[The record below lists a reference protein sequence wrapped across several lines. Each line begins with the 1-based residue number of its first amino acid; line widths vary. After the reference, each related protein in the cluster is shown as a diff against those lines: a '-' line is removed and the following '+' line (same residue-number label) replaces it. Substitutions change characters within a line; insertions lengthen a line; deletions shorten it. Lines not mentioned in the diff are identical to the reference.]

1 MKKEALI
8 ALYPW
13 TNIPQVLAFC
23 EEFNDAQWQVLDR
36 QGAGDFIKAH
46 ADTSMVIP
54 GLFGG
59 ILGARQII
67 MNTYGEV
74 PLEIFEQ
81 VVHNVMVEANK
92 PQDGASPMVALEV
105 LQWFGEDMNPF
116 INRYVKSDDMMEN
129 IIQTLVSKDVRAAL
143 AGDAEAISRL
153 PFIPT
158 AFEPWKGQDVRVLV
172 KNRTITLQTLCAI
185 AEDLYKN
192 KAPSVRVLP
201 AWIGQNRT
209 MEALAC
215 KFTDAQLAVLSDILE
230 PVCKQ
235 NEVLLNTLL
244 NRIVSEA
251 SGELPTLSSERFE
264 AIVQQQQQLHLAA
277 VPPVIDVASSSAFQH
292 SFASSASSAPQ
303 PGRAGLDLFTP
314 RVASSSSSSSNAAPD
329 NPENECKIF

>member
-13 TNIPQVLAFC
+13 SNIPQVLAFC
-23 EEFNDAQWQVLDR
+23 EEFDALQWQVLDR
-36 QGAGDFIKAH
+36 QGAGDFVKAH

-54 GLFGG
+54 GFFGG
-59 ILGARQII
+59 ILGARQMI
-67 MNTYGEV
+67 MKTYGEV

-81 VVHNVMVEANK
+81 FVHNVMVEANK
-92 PQDGASPMVALEV
+92 PQDGASPMVAFDV
-105 LQWFGEDMNPF
+105 LHWFGEDMNPF
-116 INRYVKSDDMMEN
+116 INRYVKSNNMMEN
-129 IIQTLVSKDVRAAL
+129 IIQTLVSKDVRDAL
-143 AGDAEAISRL
+143 AGDVAAISRL

-158 AFEPWKGQDVRVLV
+158 AFEPLKGHDLRVLV

-209 MEALAC
+209 MEALAS
-215 KFTDAQLAVLSDILE
+215 KFTDAQLEVLSTILE

-235 NEVLLNTLL
+235 NEVLLNSLL

-292 SFASSASSAPQ
+292 SFAGSASSAPQ
-303 PGRAGLDLFTP
+303 SGRAGLDLFTP